1 MYYIVN
7 GIRKEYKTKKE
18 VAREK
23 KEDLILCFLALPVAC
38 LFFFLFWL
46 LLAIN

>member
-18 VAREK
+18 IAKEK
-23 KEDLILCFLALPVAC
+23 KDEMLFCLLALPFAC